1 MEPAESRC
9 ALAADLSNVERYS
22 LLQAA
27 EERIVAEEREVEWR
41 PRARATCLTWSL
53 TAAQRLQE
61 LAGQNLSTA
70 SSSTGGE
77 TKDDELD
84 DEAERE
90 AEHWFRNEEDLTALV
105 LERME
110 AEQRLSARE
119 VEVEAELEEVEAQ
132 LEEDGV
138 IADADLDAEA
148 DDYFAA
154 EDALAGRNVSPD
166 ALRRA
171 RCAAESPDGWLH
183 RGSSASGDDA
193 AAPSRRRC
201 GRRPSVASSGPRRL
215 ARARRARPFARATT
229 RRARRRIP
237 AYFHES
243 STSALSAPAAAVP
256 CRGGGRGGGPASGP
270 KSSDLRAY
278 SRRRAT
284 ASASLSK
291 RSLRAATCTCRP

>member
-1 MEPAESRC
+1 M
-9 ALAADLSNVERYS
+9 
-22 LLQAA
+22 
-27 EERIVAEEREVEWR
+27 
-41 PRARATCLTWSL
+41 
-53 TAAQRLQE
+53 QRLQE
-61 LAGQNLSTA
+61 LDGQNLSTA

-90 AEHWFRNEEDLTALV
+90 AEHWFRNEEDMTALV

-183 RGSSASGDDA
+183 RGSSASADDA
-193 AAPSRRRC
+193 ADAV
-201 GRRPSVASSGPRRL
+201 VAAKIRQDVARGLGPRDS
-215 ARARRARPFARATT
+215 RAGSPRASPSAATT
-229 RRARRRIP
+229 SSRARRRIH
-237 AYFHES
+237 AYFH
-243 STSALSAPAAAVP
+243 AAVLQSSASMHASAGAVGT
-256 CRGGGRGGGPASGP
+256 RGGGSRWL
-270 KSSDLRAY
+270 SSATW
-278 SRRRAT
+278 RRRSSSTLLHTAAT
-284 ASASLSK
+284 TTT
-291 RSLRAATCTCRP
+291 RSIRRLDGEAGPMWFRRRRPPARAPRLPRTRRAARRPWAAARAARRAAFARRCLKR

>member
-1 MEPAESRC
+1 MEPAESRWQ

-27 EERIVAEEREVEWR
+27 EERIAAEEREVEW
-41 PRARATCLTWSL
+41 
-53 TAAQRLQE
+53 AALELERRLDLELDRELQRLQE

-90 AEHWFRNEEDLTALV
+90 AEHWFRNEEDMTALV

-166 ALRRA
+166 ALTEERR
-171 RCAAESPDGWLH
+171 
-183 RGSSASGDDA
+183 
-193 AAPSRRRC
+193 
-201 GRRPSVASSGPRRL
+201 
-215 ARARRARPFARATT
+215 
-229 RRARRRIP
+229 
-237 AYFHES
+237 
-243 STSALSAPAAAVP
+243 
-256 CRGGGRGGGPASGP
+256 
-270 KSSDLRAY
+270 
-278 SRRRAT
+278 
-284 ASASLSK
+284 
-291 RSLRAATCTCRP
+291 